1 MPTKSA
7 LILLALEEGQTQL
20 LFDRALMAAGYQIA
34 VARDHAALDKAL
46 QESSPALI
54 IVSQNFYGEDGLKV
68 ASSLLDRF
76 PTLPVLLY
84 LSQDSPLV
92 VKEALHLGI
101 SDCLYPALRVEDVIR
116 TVENCLKRA
125 QHLGDWT
132 RRQVRLT
139 TATLQHRLDELKK
152 LEKILDTIEDGVM
165 ILDENHHLLMVNPPM
180 RRTFGFWKDD
190 DILGRPVLEVIPNQD
205 LRNLLNSESEHSVP
219 HNEITFDDGRVLSAQ
234 YARLPGVGFAITM
247 QDISYLKQLDR
258 LKSEFV
264 YSVSH
269 DLRSPLTAILGYVDL
284 LERVGPLNSQQRE
297 FVSRVQHSVQS
308 ITNLVNDLL
317 DLGRIEAGFDLQKQV
332 VPVEAMIRDTM
343 DTWEPQMKDRKQE
356 FRLDLPSGDLP
367 SLHGN
372 PIRLRQMLDNLL
384 GNAVKYTPE
393 GGHIQIQAE
402 QQADQIILRV
412 SDTGPGIPPAD
423 QPHIFEK
430 FYRASNVPK
439 GVGGSGLGLAIV
451 KSIVDSHQGRIWVD
465 SVVGKGST
473 FTVVL
478 PLFQPKAVSPA

>member
-1 MPTKSA
+1 MPKST

-20 LFDRALMAAGYQIA
+20 LFDRALAAAGYQSE
-34 VARDHAALDKAL
+34 VTHDRSELDKAL
-46 QESSPALI
+46 QESSPAMI
-54 IVSQNFYGEDGLKV
+54 IVSQNFHGVDGLRV

-76 PTLPVLLY
+76 PTLPILLY
-84 LSQDSPLV
+84 LSQDSPLLV
-92 VKEALHLGI
+92 REALHLGI
-101 SDCLYPALRVEDVIR
+101 SDCLYPALRVEDVIH
-116 TVENCLKRA
+116 TVENSLKRA

-139 TATLQHRLDELKK
+139 TSSLQQRLNELQK
-152 LEKILDTIEDGVM
+152 LEKIIDTIEDGVM
-165 ILDENHHLLMVNPPM
+165 ILDENYHILTVNPPV

-205 LRNLLNSESEHSVP
+205 LRNLLDFEAENSVP
-219 HNEITFDDGRVLSAQ
+219 HNEIAFEDGRVLSAQ
-234 YARLPGVGFAITM
+234 YARIPGVGFAITM

-264 YSVSH
+264 HSVSH

-297 FVSRVQHSVQS
+297 FVSRVQHSVTS

-317 DLGRIEAGFDLQKQV
+317 DLGRIEAGFDLQKQM

-343 DTWEPQMKDRKQE
+343 DAWEPQIQDKKLK
-356 FRLDLPSGDLP
+356 FRLELPIADIP
-367 SLHGN
+367 SMRGN

-393 GGHIQIQAE
+393 GGDIQIKVE
-402 QQADQIILRV
+402 QQADQIILQV
-412 SDTGPGIPPAD
+412 SDSGPGIPPAD

-451 KSIVDSHQGRIWVD
+451 KSIIDNHQGRIWVD

-473 FTVVL
+473 FTVVI
-478 PLFQPKAVSPA
+478 PVFEPKAVPPA

>member
-1 MPTKSA
+1 MPKST

-20 LFDRALMAAGYQIA
+20 LFDRALAAAGYQSEVTHDRA
-34 VARDHAALDKAL
+34 ELDKAL
-46 QESSPALI
+46 QESSPAMI
-54 IVSQNFYGEDGLKV
+54 IVSQNFHGVDGLRV

-76 PTLPVLLY
+76 PTLPILLY
-84 LSQDSPLV
+84 LSQDSPLLV
-92 VKEALHLGI
+92 REALHLGI
-101 SDCLYPALRVEDVIR
+101 SDCLYPALRVEDVIH
-116 TVENCLKRA
+116 TVENSLKRA

-139 TATLQHRLDELKK
+139 TSSLQQRLNELQK
-152 LEKILDTIEDGVM
+152 LEKIIDTIEDGVM
-165 ILDENHHLLMVNPPM
+165 ILDENYHILTVNPPV

-205 LRNLLNSESEHSVP
+205 LRNLLDFEAENSVP
-219 HNEITFDDGRVLSAQ
+219 HNEIAFEDGRVLSAQ
-234 YARLPGVGFAITM
+234 YARIPGVGFAITM

-264 YSVSH
+264 HSVSH

-297 FVSRVQHSVQS
+297 FVSRVQHSVTS

-317 DLGRIEAGFDLQKQV
+317 DLGRIEAGFDLQKQM

-343 DTWEPQMKDRKQE
+343 DAWEPQIQDKKLK
-356 FRLDLPSGDLP
+356 FRLELPVADIP
-367 SLHGN
+367 SMRGN

-393 GGHIQIQAE
+393 GGDIQIKVE
-402 QQADQIILRV
+402 QQADQIILQV
-412 SDTGPGIPPAD
+412 SDSGPGIPPAD

-451 KSIVDSHQGRIWVD
+451 KSIIDNHQGRIWVD

-473 FTVVL
+473 FTVVI
-478 PLFQPKAVSPA
+478 PVFEPKTAPPA

>member
-1 MPTKSA
+1 MPKLP

-20 LFDRALMAAGYQIA
+20 LFDRALLASGYEIAA
-34 VARDHAALDKAL
+34 ARDRAELDKAL
-46 QESSPALI
+46 QESSPSLV
-54 IVSQNFYGEDGLKV
+54 IVSQNFRGVDGLKI

-76 PTLPVLLY
+76 PTLPILLY

-92 VKEALHLGI
+92 VREALHIGI
-101 SDCLYPALRVEDVIR
+101 SDCLYPALRVDDVIR
-116 TVENCLKRA
+116 TVENSLKRA
-125 QHLGDWT
+125 QHLGDWN
-132 RRQVRLT
+132 RRQVRIT
-139 TATLQHRLDELKK
+139 TASLQHRLNELQK
-152 LEKILDTIEDGVM
+152 LEKILDTIEDGVL
-165 ILDENHHLLMVNPPM
+165 ILDENYRILMVNPPL

-205 LRNLLNSESEHSVP
+205 LRNLLNFEVENAVP

-234 YARLPGVGFAITM
+234 YARLPGVGYAITM

-264 YSVSH
+264 HSVSH

-317 DLGRIEAGFDLQKQV
+317 DLGRIEAGLDLEKQM
-332 VPVEAMIRDTM
+332 VPVEAVIRDTM
-343 DTWEPQMKDRKQE
+343 DAWEPQIQDKKLK
-356 FRLDLPSGDLP
+356 FRMELPSGEIP
-367 SLHGN
+367 SLRGN

-393 GGHIQIQAE
+393 GGDIQIRVE
-402 QQADQIILRV
+402 QEADQVILRV
-412 SDTGPGIPPAD
+412 SDSGSGIPPAD

-451 KSIVDSHQGRIWVD
+451 KSIVDNHQGRIWVD
-465 SVVGKGST
+465 SVVGKGTT
-473 FTVVL
+473 FTVVI
-478 PLFQPKAVSPA
+478 PAFQA

>member
-1 MPTKSA
+1 MPKST

-20 LFDRALMAAGYQIA
+20 LFDRALAAAGYQSEVTHDRA
-34 VARDHAALDKAL
+34 ELDKAL
-46 QESSPALI
+46 QESSPAMI
-54 IVSQNFYGEDGLKV
+54 IVSQNFHGVDGLRV

-76 PTLPVLLY
+76 PTLPILLY
-84 LSQDSPLV
+84 LSQDSPLLV
-92 VKEALHLGI
+92 REALHLGI
-101 SDCLYPALRVEDVIR
+101 SDCLYPALRVEDVIH
-116 TVENCLKRA
+116 TVENSLKRA

-139 TATLQHRLDELKK
+139 TSSLQQRLNELQK
-152 LEKILDTIEDGVM
+152 LEKIIDTIEDGVM
-165 ILDENHHLLMVNPPM
+165 ILDENYHILTVNPPV

-205 LRNLLNSESEHSVP
+205 LRNLLDFEAENSVP
-219 HNEITFDDGRVLSAQ
+219 HNEIAFEDGRVLSAQ
-234 YARLPGVGFAITM
+234 YARIPGVGFAITM

-264 YSVSH
+264 HSVSH

-297 FVSRVQHSVQS
+297 FVSRVQHSVTS

-317 DLGRIEAGFDLQKQV
+317 DLGRIEAGFDLQKQM

-343 DTWEPQMKDRKQE
+343 DAWEPQIQDKKPK
-356 FRLDLPSGDLP
+356 FRLELPVADIP
-367 SLHGN
+367 PMRGN

-384 GNAVKYTPE
+384 GNAIKYTPE
-393 GGHIQIQAE
+393 GGDITIEMELQGE
-402 QQADQIILRV
+402 QVILRM
-412 SDTGPGIPPAD
+412 SDNGPGIPPAD

-451 KSIVDSHQGRIWVD
+451 KSIIDNHQGRIWVD

-473 FTVVL
+473 FTVVI
-478 PLFQPKAVSPA
+478 PVFEPKAAPPA